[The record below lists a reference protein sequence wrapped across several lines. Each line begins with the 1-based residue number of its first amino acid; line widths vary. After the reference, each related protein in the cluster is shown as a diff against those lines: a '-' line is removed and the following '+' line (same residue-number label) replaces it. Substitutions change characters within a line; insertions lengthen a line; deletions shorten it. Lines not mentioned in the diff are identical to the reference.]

1 MGVFDFVQD
10 AGAKIGVGKSTKEIA
25 AEKARA
31 QKAEAQ
37 RRSVHKAKL
46 DAAKKASAARA
57 KVAAERKKAAA
68 AVAAKKKA
76 DERARKIADQ
86 QKVAEQ
92 KEREREAKKGM
103 ALQRYVA
110 EMGLRGR
117 GLKIRYDDGVA
128 FITGTVA
135 NRATKEKIIL
145 AVGNV
150 SGVKQVRERM
160 KVAPQKKPAVNNAA
174 AKRRRAQ
181 AAAAQTMHTVKS
193 GDTLSAISKKYLGDA
208 NRYMEIFKANQP
220 MLTNPDMIQVGQ
232 VLRIPKG

>member
-10 AGAKIGVGKSTKEIA
+10 AGAAIGVGKSTKEVA
-25 AEKARA
+25 ADKARA
-31 QKAEAQ
+31 QKAETQ
-37 RRSVHKAKL
+37 RRSVHAAKL
-46 DAAKKASAARA
+46 NAAKKASAARA
-57 KVAAERKKAAA
+57 KVAAERRKADA

-76 DERARKIADQ
+76 DQKAKEYAER

-92 KEREREAKKGM
+92 KEREREAKKG
-103 ALQRYVA
+103 AELQRYVTK
-110 EMGLRGR
+110 MGLRGR

-128 FITGTVA
+128 YITGTVA

-150 SGVKQVRERM
+150 SGVKQVRERL
-160 KVAPQKKPAVNNAA
+160 KVAAQAKPAVNNAA

-193 GDTLSAISKKYLGDA
+193 GDTLSKIAKHYLGDA
-208 NRYMEIFKANQP
+208 NRYPEIFKANQP
-220 MLTNPDMIQVGQ
+220 MLTNPDVIQVGQ